1 MLNVPTAVW
10 QTTVNQIESVLAAL
24 TGSGELYANMVVEL
38 RRLDDKRL
46 WEIYLEQKRIKE
58 TNEDNDIAGED
69 AGVRHYVACLPAAQK
84 LQYDISVMLTRE
96 CGKILRER
104 GYDTKYG

>member
-1 MLNVPTAVW
+1 MLNTPTAVW
-10 QTTVNQIESVLAAL
+10 RTPVNQIESVLAAL
-24 TGSGELYANMVVEL
+24 TGSGELYANMVAEL
-38 RRLDDKRL
+38 RRLDDKHL
-46 WEIYLEQKRIKE
+46 WDVYLEQKRIKE